1 MIKAT
6 HLVQCNIVVQNIID
20 VKATSSK
27 YLIFM
32 SGRDG
37 RYSSSAGRRGQE
49 ELSLIK
55 YFSITINKKTI
66 ERLLQ
71 PRAWWLICSLGS
83 ISWLSWPPH
92 SWAPPGPPLSSS
104 AGPGR
109 AAGTP
114 GRPWSERIT
123 ESQLSTNITSPRTH
137 TPGPACPAR
146 WWASRPPAWGTPRRG
161 TRTPA
166 TPPPPGWGSRTW
178 RSRTRAWSSSCSA
191 HSPSLPDSCQD
202 LVAALRGHNSAL
214 MRKCR
219 LQWDWR
225 SICRPE

>member
-1 MIKAT
+1 MKEIIRFGINVARELYREKGNNVLIKAT

-71 PRAWWLICSLGS
+71 PRA
-83 ISWLSWPPH
+83 
-92 SWAPPGPPLSSS
+92 
-104 AGPGR
+104 
-109 AAGTP
+109 
-114 GRPWSERIT
+114 
-123 ESQLSTNITSPRTH
+123 
-137 TPGPACPAR
+137 
-146 WWASRPPAWGTPRRG
+146 
-161 TRTPA
+161 
-166 TPPPPGWGSRTW
+166 
-178 RSRTRAWSSSCSA
+178 
-191 HSPSLPDSCQD
+191 
-202 LVAALRGHNSAL
+202 
-214 MRKCR
+214 
-219 LQWDWR
+219 
-225 SICRPE
+225 